1 MSTYSQLSQVIP
13 ADQALANKGLQAALE
28 QVKNIF
34 GTTLPALANTV
45 IHLESN
51 VGLEDMNALDQPLPA
66 NVVAFYQNSLATGSG
81 VRGLLLLTDLIGS
94 LAGNNITG
102 PLNSTTVT
110 MRSMTSAG
118 NFNTLTNPSNGIITV
133 MENCAANVYTH
144 NIGGFESSY
153 TVTIPAGL
161 PGAGTYGPANTANAA
176 IANAFS
182 QGLNPAYASEV
193 GNIANAHPQQVSI
206 TNGYFGEIAAK
217 LSSQNNYLTAAGVN
231 FGTLMSGMTP
241 WGLVYGLSQN
251 GQDTTQG
258 GPAFIWQNIAN
269 ANTLGGQA
277 ILSTMREARNRA
289 KLSAA
294 GVQTDITISDQYPEP
309 QANVGN
315 VQYTV
320 SQASSQTIV

>member
-1 MSTYSQLSQVIP
+1 
-13 ADQALANKGLQAALE
+13 
-28 QVKNIF
+28 
-34 GTTLPALANTV
+34 
-45 IHLESN
+45 
-51 VGLEDMNALDQPLPA
+51 
-66 NVVAFYQNSLATGSG
+66 
-81 VRGLLLLTDLIGS
+81 
-94 LAGNNITG
+94 
-102 PLNSTTVT
+102 
-110 MRSMTSAG
+110 
-118 NFNTLTNPSNGIITV
+118 
-133 MENCAANVYTH
+133 
-144 NIGGFESSY
+144 
-153 TVTIPAGL
+153 VTIPAGL

-217 LSSQNNYLTAAGVN
+217 LSSQNNYLIAAGVN